1 MLFTFFLPIFFTG
14 CYTDSPV
21 WYDDFNTALSAAQ
34 AENKDVFLLFTGLK
48 WDTVSEELQA
58 DVFDTEEFKRGA
70 GKNHVLLRIDIEY
83 ITSPSAGQS
92 SKNYRLA
99 TNREM

>member
-1 MLFTFFLPIFFTG
+1 MNLRKRVCAAVLTAVLFTFFTDFFTG

-48 WDTVSEELQA
+48 W
-58 DVFDTEEFKRGA
+58 
-70 GKNHVLLRIDIEY
+70 I
-83 ITSPSAGQS
+83 P
-92 SKNYRLA
+92 
-99 TNREM
+99 

>member
-1 MLFTFFLPIFFTG
+1 MNLRKRVCAAVLTAVLFTFFLPIFFTG

-48 WDTVSEELQA
+48 WCHFLI
-58 DVFDTEEFKRGA
+58 K
-70 GKNHVLLRIDIEY
+70 KLR
-83 ITSPSAGQS
+83 Q
-92 SKNYRLA
+92 
-99 TNREM
+99 